1 MTQTPAK
8 KGAAVEGIKHPRGE
22 GPQKGRTLAD
32 LALMVSLSVLL
43 VAAAWLWIPQ
53 PLVEDPF
60 QTELLYVQ
68 VETAD
73 RETALWKPKTVVERQ
88 TARAIVDRMST
99 LRKRNTLHPAPKAME
114 GGPNMYVHFR
124 TEDVYQVLALGNRA
138 GKKEA
143 VSYSQDGKGLALAA
157 QVLQAQEL
165 EEYILNQLHG
175 TLAYEG
181 GGHETGTLGK

>member
-8 KGAAVEGIKHPRGE
+8 KGAAVEGIKHSRGE

-99 LRKRNTLHPAPKAME
+99 LRKRNTLHPAPR
-114 GGPNMYVHFR
+114 PW
-124 TEDVYQVLALGNRA
+124 RA
-138 GKKEA
+138 GPTCMSTSA
-143 VSYSQDGKGLALAA
+143 RR
-157 QVLQAQEL
+157 
-165 EEYILNQLHG
+165 
-175 TLAYEG
+175 TF
-181 GGHETGTLGK
+181 TRFWP